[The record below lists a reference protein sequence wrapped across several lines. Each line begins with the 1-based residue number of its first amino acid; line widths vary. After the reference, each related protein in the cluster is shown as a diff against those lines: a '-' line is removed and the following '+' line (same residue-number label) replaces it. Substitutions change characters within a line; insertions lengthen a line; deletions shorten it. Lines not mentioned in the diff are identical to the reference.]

1 MPRFRAIWPD
11 VAREQLQALPE
22 ETRHLVLTRIDEL
35 LERRDLPASAYDRV
49 ADQWVTTYGDG
60 AGLLLLAIV
69 PDHEA
74 LIVLRLL

>member
-1 MPRFRAIWPD
+1 MPRFRAVWPD
-11 VAREQLQALPE
+11 VAREQLQALSE
-22 ETRHLVLTRIDEL
+22 EARQTVLARIDEL

-74 LIVLRLL
+74 VIVLRLL